1 MRVVQLLSYACAAA
15 AQSYPNTTT
24 ANNGTVS
31 SLSQNTTSQTRASAS
46 TIASSLTSHAAGF
59 FIAAGVG
66 LSSTTRTDQSPSLT
80 LRLTTSTF
88 AGPVL
93 TSNTSTVSTGTE
105 VISISNVSD
114 SRTGSGSQGALFS
127 GTPTE
132 GVTYSNTTR
141 QQSTSVA
148 RLSAVNGTLKSSH
161 SGNIFTT
168 TFTSYYNATYAKVT
182 ETLTNTSWASAS
194 NAGQCWDEWQLYWK
208 LHLPT
213 PASLALSSGSEIFT
227 TTRPL
232 TFTETLHTIL
242 SPFTSTQTIT
252 STLPTVIIAGGF
264 TQTVAPSAVTSTI
277 TWLMSVVPTATIT
290 TTDFVTLTG
299 PSVTFITRN
308 STYDPAWPT
317 PSCSLPSV
325 YAECQASWANYAT
338 AQAIPFPQPLPV
350 NCPVNYMNMTSLP
363 ACYSRVAAG
372 QASWSAEV
380 LSTKSPRCTQAS
392 ITGPLCTS
400 LKDAYVLGSNY
411 NLYPTALKYMPGF
424 FSSGSISYVG
434 AWSGQGWQWP
444 SYQPLAPGCTVGC
457 GRCAITGGV
466 VQLLYFP
473 PGLSHPAT
481 GPVVATTLGTTLT
494 SPTNYISFESL
505 YASDV
510 CSGVGRTITS
520 TILAIPESHTMSSLF
535 ATTKGCFAHLLNNP
549 WYGTTVVGTASF
561 NVSDLVHDTV
571 PYSIYT
577 SQPRCASEMFHAG
590 CNPNGCR
597 TDLPYQPLIVLE
609 PGLLQ
614 ELDPAWAPCSMDLRG
629 LYDPPKALVPATA
642 VAGVSTASDTTATV
656 TATPGVS
663 MSNPTPTA
671 TGGALPASTTT
682 KVSAAPKQRTSSTSL
697 LIEQPSSNGESPV
710 ATVVETSAAAQ
721 PAPGNTVPVA
731 SGQGETSAQG
741 SGNTPIPQ
749 DPRVSLVISTPAAAT
764 VPAAGAADPT
774 NPEPTSVTLVAGQ
787 TLQPGG
793 SAVVVSGTTFTAL
806 PGGNGVDAIAQ
817 GTTSTLMPTSAPSQA
832 PVSNTNSPV
841 VNAGTIPTNGSPQA
855 QPSATVIAG
864 QTLSP
869 GGASVVLS
877 GTTFSALPGT
887 SGVAAVAQGTTRTI
901 TPAPVPSGDPATTAN
916 GPIVVAANSPG
927 NGSPPAQSSVTM
939 VAGQTLS
946 AGGSAIVVSGTTF
959 TALPGSSG
967 VAAVAHGSTKI
978 ISAIASTTGESNSA
992 SAGPSVVVVPADPA
1006 AESLITVA
1014 IPSSGAAAGRITL
1027 ADGQVITAAATT
1039 LAPQATTLVRNGAT
1053 LTLSS
1058 HSGNLVVNGKTITPG
1073 AVATTIN
1080 GVALS
1085 VDPSGQLVDLGHTN
1099 TIATGSVPGTFIVDG
1114 NILFPGDPAV
1124 KIGDETFSVNA
1135 AGHLVEMQ
1143 GSKTITLAPGSTSGV
1158 MVVDGTTI
1166 SAGESPVTIGDEVY
1180 TVNSAGQLLE
1190 VASATPLALPQGA
1203 AVVVEGTT
1211 LRAGAPAQSIAGEVL
1226 SVNAAGQLVQINDPH
1241 DPGSLVSVIAG
1252 IVAAAA
1258 QATKAP
1264 ETATTGSQSHSTTI
1278 GIGNGVG
1285 STGISTVDPA
1295 AASTAAGSN
1304 SSGGARLW
1312 SGSRGL
1318 FGVVILMLV
1327 GLTI

>member
-1 MRVVQLLSYACAAA
+1 MRVVQLLSYACVAA

-24 ANNGTVS
+24 VNNGTVS
-31 SLSQNTTSQTRASAS
+31 SLSQNTTSQTRASVS

-66 LSSTTRTDQSPSLT
+66 LSSTTPTDQSPSLT

-88 AGPVL
+88 AGTVL

-114 SRTGSGSQGALFS
+114 SRTGPGSQGALFS

-161 SGNIFTT
+161 SGNVFTT

-182 ETLTNTSWASAS
+182 ETLTNNFVGNGLQCRSVLGRMAVILEVASS
-194 NAGQCWDEWQLYWK
+194 NTRFAGPEFGIGDLY
-208 LHLPT
+208 H
-213 PASLALSSGSEIFT
+213 
-227 TTRPL
+227 
-232 TFTETLHTIL
+232 
-242 SPFTSTQTIT
+242 
-252 STLPTVIIAGGF
+252 
-264 TQTVAPSAVTSTI
+264 
-277 TWLMSVVPTATIT
+277 
-290 TTDFVTLTG
+290 
-299 PSVTFITRN
+299 
-308 STYDPAWPT
+308 DPAADLYGDFAHHIESLHFDTDDHLDSTDRHHSRRLYANRSPK
-317 PSCSLPSV
+317 CSNIDDNMVDVRGPDRDHYHDRFCDLDWSV
-325 YAECQASWANYAT
+325 RD
-338 AQAIPFPQPLPV
+338 FH
-350 NCPVNYMNMTSLP
+350 
-363 ACYSRVAAG
+363 YS
-372 QASWSAEV
+372 QF
-380 LSTKSPRCTQAS
+380 
-392 ITGPLCTS
+392 
-400 LKDAYVLGSNY
+400 D
-411 NLYPTALKYMPGF
+411 
-424 FSSGSISYVG
+424 
-434 AWSGQGWQWP
+434 
-444 SYQPLAPGCTVGC
+444 
-457 GRCAITGGV
+457 GGV

-481 GPVVATTLGTTLT
+481 GPVIATTLGTTLT

-590 CNPNGCR
+590 CNPNVCR

-663 MSNPTPTA
+663 MSSPTPTA
-671 TGGALPASTTT
+671 TGGALPALTTT

-697 LIEQPSSNGESPV
+697 PIEQPSSNGKSPV

-749 DPRVSLVISTPAAAT
+749 DPRASLVISTPAATT
-764 VPAAGAADPT
+764 VPAAGAAGPA

-806 PGGNGVDAIAQ
+806 PGGNGVGAIAQ
-817 GTTSTLMPTSAPSQA
+817 GTTSTITPTSAPSQA
-832 PVSNTNSPV
+832 PVSNTNSAV
-841 VNAGTIPTNGSPQA
+841 VNAGTTPTNGSPQA

-887 SGVAAVAQGTTRTI
+887 SGVAPVAQGTTRTI
-901 TPAPVPSGDPATTAN
+901 TPAPAPSGDPATTAN

-927 NGSPPAQSSVTM
+927 NGSPPAQSSVTV
-939 VAGQTLS
+939 VAGQLLS

-978 ISAIASTTGESNSA
+978 ISAIASTTGGSNIA
-992 SAGPSVVVVPADPA
+992 SAGPSVVAVPANPA
-1006 AESLITVA
+1006 AENLVTIA
-1014 IPSSGAAAGRITL
+1014 IPSTGAAAARITL
-1027 ADGQVITAAATT
+1027 SDGQIITAAAATT
-1039 LAPQATTLVRNGAT
+1039 LAPEATTLVRNGAT
-1053 LTLSS
+1053 LTLSRQ
-1058 HSGNLVVNGKTITPG
+1058 SGNLVVNGKTIVPG
-1073 AVATTIN
+1073 AAATMVN

-1099 TIATGSVPGTFIVDG
+1099 IIATGSVPGTFIVDG
-1114 NILFPGDPAV
+1114 NVLSPGDPAIN
-1124 KIGDETFSVNA
+1124 IGDETFSVNA
-1135 AGHLVEMQ
+1135 AGHLVEIQ
-1143 GSKTITLAPGSTSGV
+1143 SSKTMTFAPGNTNGV
-1158 MVVDGTTI
+1158 MVVDGTTL
-1166 SAGESPVTIGDEVY
+1166 SAGGSPVTIGDEVY
-1180 TVNSAGQLLE
+1180 TVYSAGQLLE
-1190 VASATPLALPQGA
+1190 VAPATTLALPQVA
-1203 AVVVEGTT
+1203 AVVEDGTT
-1211 LRAGAPAQSIAGEVL
+1211 FRLGAPAQTIAGEVL

-1258 QATKAP
+1258 QATGVQ
-1264 ETATTGSQSHSTTI
+1264 ETATAGSQSHSTTI
-1278 GIGNGVG
+1278 GIGSEVG
-1285 STGISTVDPA
+1285 SSGISTADPA

-1304 SSGGARLW
+1304 SSGGARLL
-1312 SGSRGL
+1312 SGSLGL
-1318 FGVVILMLV
+1318 FGVVVLMLV
-1327 GLTI
+1327 GLKI